1 MVASESHGKLAR
13 LDVFADDLGY
23 GLADTRHKTR
33 VLELAD
39 GRIAGGVDALELV
52 VAIEFDLPS
61 QLSELIYEAGFDEMN
76 GSLVHTGLALGECE
90 EIRSH
95 RSAGWRTCPP
105 MKGHPTI

>member
-1 MVASESHGKLAR
+1 M
-13 LDVFADDLGY
+13 
-23 GLADTRHKTR
+23 LADGLRNRLTHFRDPPR

-39 GRIAGGVDALELV
+39 GRIAGGVDAFELV
-52 VAIEFDLPS
+52 VTIELDLPS

-95 RSAGWRTCPP
+95 RSAGWRTEGSSVSTCSY
-105 MKGHPTI
+105 HY